1 MSDASMQQPALLRLP
16 GLFFGLFALVTAL
29 SLPVW
34 DVLSSYYMHGVI
46 WIVNGSLAI
55 LGPAVRLPTSLVR
68 DGVYPGIAGAIALF
82 AVTPRRSWTWK
93 LRWIA
98 TLMGGM
104 LIVHAGLLLAQALYA
119 VQGIST
125 EDSVPLRLL
134 GTWGTS
140 VMVIWMWFIAL
151 RRKDPEPDA

>member
-1 MSDASMQQPALLRLP
+1 MSSADIRQSTLLKRP

-46 WIVNGSLAI
+46 WIVNGSLTL

-82 AVTPRRSWTWK
+82 AVTPRRSWIWK
-93 LRWIA
+93 IRWVA

-104 LIVHAGLLLAQALYA
+104 LIVHAGVLLAQALHA
-119 VQGIST
+119 VQGIAAT
-125 EDSVPLRLL
+125 DSVPLRLL
-134 GTWGTS
+134 GAWGTS
-140 VMVIWMWFIAL
+140 VLVIWMWFIAL
-151 RRKDPEPDA
+151 RRPDLTPEA